1 MGNYPQTLTFLA
13 AHLVYSDAIQTVITV
28 PSQFGNG
35 ELKILPESL
44 THAIPMVR
52 FVGFSSDILFNCMA
66 EAIGAKRV
74 VVLALAIWTGV
85 LLATDFSVKTP
96 RRRSSS

>member
-13 AHLVYSDAIQTVITV
+13 AHLVYSNAIQTVITV

-44 THAIPMVR
+44 THTIPMVR
-52 FVGFSSDILFNCMA
+52 FVGFSSDILFNCMT

-74 VVLALAIWTGV
+74 VVLAIWTGV
-85 LLATDFSVKTP
+85 LLATYFSVKTP

>member
-1 MGNYPQTLTFLA
+1 MGNYPQTLTFLV

-35 ELKILPESL
+35 ELKILLESL
-44 THAIPMVR
+44 TLAIPMVR
-52 FVGFSSDILFNCMA
+52 FVGFSSAILFNCMA

-74 VVLALAIWTGV
+74 VALAIGTGV
-85 LLATDFSVKTP
+85 LLASYFSVKTP

>member
-35 ELKILPESL
+35 ELTILLESL
-44 THAIPMVR
+44 TLAIPMVR
-52 FVGFSSDILFNCMA
+52 FVGFSGAILFNCMA

-85 LLATDFSVKTP
+85 LLASYFSVKTP